1 MSMTL
6 HLLSGCAPAP
16 LALYLKAL
24 GILRIVS
31 EQADADARG
40 WWQDEQF
47 CLLTKLS
54 REELETF
61 FLESYSP
68 TPFLSPWNKGCG
80 FFKENDPGLVPLE
93 ESTASRFEAFR
104 QGIAASRKLLDAVS
118 KADAAIRAI
127 KARTKTNKSFQTAEQ
142 RSALRESLAWRTTVA
157 SLRETLKKEAVTP
170 EESQRAKA
178 VLEIVELLVSD
189 ADKPPTKA
197 QADRL
202 KEEDGYKKV
211 LRAAE
216 KIFGVRKASLIPDC
230 RSEWRG
236 QHAEW
241 MAATVVLDDIGIAS
255 FPALTGTGGNDGN
268 MDFTNNLMQK
278 IGDLFDLR
286 NAEGA
291 AKVNTR
297 GLLSQAFWRELSP
310 GLSTSKIGQFF
321 PGSAGGAN
329 TANGPDGNPSIN
341 PWDFVLMMEGTIA
354 FSAWATR
361 RLDPEQKSNLPSKA
375 SAPFVVHSHAA
386 GYFTPG
392 DEKNL
397 RGEQWMPIWN
407 SPATYGDIKA
417 LFGDGR
423 MQLGRRCASRSVDAA
438 RAVARLG
445 VDRGIQSFERFG
457 FLARNGD
464 CHYAVPLGRIR
475 VQENPRSH
483 LIDDLAPWMNKLQR
497 LARDSHAPSR
507 LLHAERR
514 LADAVFAALTHD
526 HSFERWQAILDAA
539 VDIEAIQAGG
549 TAISA
554 QPIPKLKPGWVAAIH
569 DGSPEVRL
577 ALSLAGAAAGFTD
590 RYYAIDSVRHHW
602 LPLDPRHPNRL
613 HVKEKRLVK
622 NPRVVASGRDPIGDC
637 AAIVERRLIDAQQSS
652 QRRLPLKSAIGCQ
665 ARLTDLA
672 ELIDGH
678 VDLARIVKL
687 GRALMALDWSAW
699 RRSYREVLPP
709 AAPEN
714 LFENHPDE
722 AWLALRLSSLP
733 WPIAEGLNIPVEP
746 GIVRRLI
753 AGDGASAARMAA
765 QRLGASGI
773 RVPYSGAFADS
784 ETARL
789 WAAALVF
796 PISQS
801 SARRAVNI
809 LVPGYFG
816 AKHV

>member
-6 HLLSGCAPAP
+6 HRLSGCAPAP

-31 EQADADARG
+31 EQADPDARG

-47 CLLTKLS
+47 CLLTKLT
-54 REELETF
+54 REELEKF
-61 FLESYSP
+61 FLETYSP

-93 ESTASRFEAFR
+93 KSTAPRFHAFR
-104 QGIAASRKLLDAVS
+104 QGIAASRELLDAVS

-142 RSALRESLAWRTTVA
+142 RTTLRESLAWRTTVSA
-157 SLRETLKKEAVTP
+157 LKDTLKNEGLPEAEKT
-170 EESQRAKA
+170 RLNNALA
-178 VLEIVELLVSD
+178 TVELLVSD

-197 QADRL
+197 EADRL
-202 KEEDGYKKV
+202 KKDEGYKQISRVADK
-211 LRAAE
+211 AF
-216 KIFGVRKASLIPDC
+216 KVRKASLIPDC
-230 RSEWRG
+230 RREWRG

-241 MAATVVLDDIGIAS
+241 MAAGVVLDENGDPKYPS
-255 FPALTGTGGNDGN
+255 LLGTGGNDGN
-268 MDFTNNLMQK
+268 MDFTNNAMQRL
-278 IGDLFDLR
+278 GELFDLASPDGAPFPVTASLIR
-286 NAEGA
+286 NCLWSE
-291 AKVNTR
+291 T
-297 GLLSQAFWRELSP
+297 SSS
-310 GLSTSKIGQFF
+310 LSTNAIGQFL
-321 PGSAGGAN
+321 PASGGGAN
-329 TANGPDGNPSIN
+329 SSTGADGAPLIN
-341 PWDFVLMMEGTIA
+341 AWDFVLMMEGSIL
-354 FSAWATR
+354 FSARATR
-361 RLDPEQKSNLPSKA
+361 RLDPAAGTKA
-375 SAPFVVHSHAA
+375 SAPFVVHAHAA
-386 GYFTPG
+386 GHASPG
-392 DEKNL
+392 NEKDT

-407 SPATYGDIKA
+407 SPATYKDVQALLGDA
-417 LFGDGR
+417 R
-423 MQLGRRCASRSVDAA
+423 MQLGRQTANRPVDAA
-438 RAVARLG
+438 RAVSRLG
-445 VDRGIQSFERFG
+445 VARGIDSFVRYG
-457 FLARNGD
+457 FLERNGQSTL
-464 CHYAVPLGRIR
+464 AVPLGRIR
-475 VQENPRSH
+475 AKENPRSH
-483 LIDDLAPWMNKLQR
+483 LIDDLAPWMHKLQR
-497 LARDSHAPSR
+497 LARDSHAPAR

-554 QPIPKLKPGWVAAIH
+554 QPIPKLKPVWVEAIH

-577 ALSLAGAAAGFTD
+577 ALSLAGAAAGFTN
-590 RYYAIDSVRHHW
+590 RYHAIDSIRRHW
-602 LPLDPRHPNRL
+602 LPLESPWGNRFQ
-613 HVKEKRLVK
+613 VSDKRLV
-622 NPRVVASGRDPIGDC
+622 NDPRVVASGRDPVGDC

-678 VDLARIVKL
+678 VDLARVVKL

-709 AAPEN
+709 STQEN

-722 AWLALRLSSLP
+722 AWLALRLACLP
-733 WPIAEGLNIPVEP
+733 WPIAEGLNIPVES

-765 QRLGASGI
+765 QRLGVSGL
-773 RVPYSGAFADS
+773 RVPYSGAIADS

-816 AKHV
+816 AKHA